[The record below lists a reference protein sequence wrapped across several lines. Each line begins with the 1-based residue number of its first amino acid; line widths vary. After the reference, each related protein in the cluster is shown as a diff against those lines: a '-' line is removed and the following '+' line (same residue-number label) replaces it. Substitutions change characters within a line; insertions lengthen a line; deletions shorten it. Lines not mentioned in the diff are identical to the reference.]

1 MKLQIKIW
9 HFILFLLGGLLVIK
23 FSFFVDTIS
32 LFFFH
37 LKLFF
42 TDFNFAKNQLSFSL
56 IDSYLSLILL
66 IAVIIFVLLKKSS
79 LNYLQSRINFTNS
92 IIIVLMFVFIFAP
105 AISNFNPDFQKDLK
119 VTRLLSPFSFKKVL
133 HLKYQS
139 KKKLGKEDKFI
150 QNKNNVARQ
159 SFDESIAFA
168 DSVQIKSNG
177 IIYFQKNVKKEIS
190 SDYFLWSI
198 KNKKQII
205 GSKIF
210 LLGTDELGRDVFSRL
225 IYGARI
231 SLIIGLGAVFIAA
244 VVGLLF
250 GFIAGYIGGA
260 VDSIVNRI
268 TDMFLA
274 FPIIFLIIFILAF
287 FSSSIMAV
295 IIVLGFSGW
304 MSLFKIVRGEV
315 ISIKNKD
322 YFQSSK
328 LLGLTKYQLLFKEIL
343 PVIFAPVLVNLVF
356 LYGNVILAEAALSYL
371 GLGTGSIYPS
381 WGAMIN
387 AGQNYL
393 SKAWWMILFPGLALY
408 ITLYT
413 ANKFGKEINQL
424 INPRSNI

>member
-42 TDFNFAKNQLSFSL
+42 IDFNFAKNQLSFSL

-92 IIIVLMFVFIFAP
+92 IIIVLIFVFIFAP

-150 QNKNNVARQ
+150 LDKKNVARQ

-168 DSVQIKSNG
+168 DSVQIKNDG
-177 IIYFQKNVKKEIS
+177 LIYYQKNEKKEIS
-190 SDYFLWSI
+190 SDYLLWSV
-198 KNKKQII
+198 KNKKPII
-205 GSKIF
+205 DSKIF
-210 LLGTDELGRDVFSRL
+210 LLGSDELGRDVFSRL

-231 SLIIGLGAVFIAA
+231 SLTIGLGAVLISAFI
-244 VVGLLF
+244 GLLL

-260 VDSIVNRI
+260 ADSIIYRI

-287 FSSSIMAV
+287 FSSSIIAV
-295 IIVLGFSGW
+295 IVVLGFSGW
-304 MSLFKIVRGEV
+304 MSLFKIVRSEV
-315 ISIKNKD
+315 ISIKHKD

-328 LLGLTKYQLLFKEIL
+328 LLGLNKFQLLFKEIL

-371 GLGTGSIYPS
+371 RTRNRLNLSIM
-381 WGAMIN
+381 GCN
-387 AGQNYL
+387 D
-393 SKAWWMILFPGLALY
+393 K
-408 ITLYT
+408 
-413 ANKFGKEINQL
+413 
-424 INPRSNI
+424 

>member
-1 MKLQIKIW
+1 ML
-9 HFILFLLGGLLVIK
+9 
-23 FSFFVDTIS
+23 
-32 LFFFH
+32 
-37 LKLFF
+37 
-42 TDFNFAKNQLSFSL
+42 
-56 IDSYLSLILL
+56 
-66 IAVIIFVLLKKSS
+66 
-79 LNYLQSRINFTNS
+79 
-92 IIIVLMFVFIFAP
+92 VFIFAP

-119 VTRLLSPFSFKKVL
+119 VTRLLPPFSIVKEL
-133 HLKYQS
+133 HLKYKS
-139 KKKLGKEDKFI
+139 EKKLHEEDKFMLHRS
-150 QNKNNVARQ
+150 NVARQ
-159 SFDESIAFA
+159 SFDETIAFA
-168 DSVQIKSNG
+168 DSVQIKDNG
-177 IIYFQKNVKKEIS
+177 IIYFQKSNKKLIPKS
-190 SDYFLWSI
+190 YLYWSI
-198 KNKKQII
+198 KKKKQIVD
-205 GSKIF
+205 SKIF

-231 SLIIGLGAVFIAA
+231 SLIIGLGAVLIAA
-244 VVGLLF
+244 LVGLIF
-250 GFIAGYIGGA
+250 GFIAGYIGGV
-260 VDSIVNRI
+260 VDLIVNRI

-287 FSSSIMAV
+287 FSSSIVAV

-304 MSLFKIVRGEV
+304 MSLFKIVRSEV

-381 WGAMIN
+381 WGAMIY

-393 SKAWWMILFPGLALY
+393 SRAWWMILFPGLALY

-413 ANKFGKEINQL
+413 ANKFGKEVNQL
-424 INPRSNI
+424 INPRSNL